1 MRWDGISEFVYVAEY
16 ESFTR
21 AAKELGISTAQVSR
35 QISALEKR
43 LNIKL
48 LYRTTRKVSLTEEG
62 RVFYQHCRGV
72 LYGLDAAEQAVSNL
86 QSKPQ
91 GRIKLT
97 APVTYG
103 EQQLLP
109 LVNDFMV
116 KYSDIEVTAFLSN
129 QKVDLVEG
137 GYDLAIRIGKLSD
150 STMMAKK
157 LSHRTNFVCAAPA
170 YLKKHGIPYSLNE
183 LNQHNCL
190 LGTRDYWHFIESA
203 KTIEP
208 AQTKYKKETGEKSNK
223 DFDKEQNTQA
233 DQEKNMRV
241 SGSVQYNSGHSLV
254 DAALKGLGI
263 VQLPDYYVQK
273 YLESGEL
280 VSLLDN
286 YREPEESIWAIYPH
300 NRHLSPKIRLLVD
313 YLAERLA

>member
-1 MRWDGISEFVYVAEY
+1 SEFVYVAEY

-72 LYGLDAAEQAVSNL
+72 LDGLDAAEQAVSRF
-86 QSKPQ
+86 QSTPQ

-97 APVTYG
+97 APMTYG

-109 LVNDFMV
+109 LINDFMV
-116 KYSDIEVTAFLSN
+116 QYSNIEVTAFLSN
-129 QKVDLVEG
+129 QMIDLIDG

-157 LSHRTNFVCAAPA
+157 LSHRTNFVCAAPS
-170 YLKKHGIPYSLNE
+170 YLDTYGTPHSLND
-183 LNQHNCL
+183 LSHHNCL
-190 LGTRDYWHFIESA
+190 LGTRDYWYFR
-203 KTIEP
+203 
-208 AQTKYKKETGEKSNK
+208 
-223 DFDKEQNTQA
+223 DA
-233 DQEKNMRV
+233 DQIDSDQKTNNSVKEKNLRV
-241 SGSVQYNSGHSLV
+241 SGNIQYNNGHSLV
-254 DAALKGLGI
+254 DAALKGLGV

-280 VSLLDN
+280 ISLLDD

>member
-35 QISALEKR
+35 QVSALEKR

-62 RVFYQHCRGV
+62 RVFYQHCRSV
-72 LYGLDAAEQAVSNL
+72 LDGLDAAEQAVSNL
-86 QSKPQ
+86 QSRPQ

-116 KYSDIEVTAFLSN
+116 QYSDIEVTAFLSN
-129 QKVDLVEG
+129 QKIDLVDG

-157 LSHRTNFVCAAPA
+157 LSRRTNFVCAAPA
-170 YLKKHGIPYSLNE
+170 YLEKYGTPHALSE
-183 LNQHNCL
+183 LSQHNCL
-190 LGTRDYWHFIESA
+190 LGTRDYWHFIE
-203 KTIEP
+203 
-208 AQTKYKKETGEKSNK
+208 N
-223 DFDKEQNTQA
+223 DKEA
-233 DQEKNMRV
+233 GKERNMRV
-241 SGSVQYNSGHSLV
+241 SGTVQYNSGHSLV

-263 VQLPDYYVQK
+263 VQLPDYYVQRH
-273 YLESGEL
+273 LASGAL

-286 YREPEESIWAIYPH
+286 YREPEEGIWAVYPH

-313 YLAERLA
+313 YLTERLA

>member
-1 MRWDGISEFVYVAEY
+1 MRWDGISEFVCVAEY

-21 AAKELGISTAQVSR
+21 AAKELGLSTAQVSR

-72 LYGLDAAEQAVSNL
+72 LDGLDAAEQAVSHL

-116 KYSDIEVTAFLSN
+116 RYSDIEVTAFLSN
-129 QKVDLVEG
+129 QKMDLIDG

-150 STMMAKK
+150 STVMAKNSAVVRISSVPRQ
-157 LSHRTNFVCAAPA
+157 LILRNTVHRT
-170 YLKKHGIPYSLNE
+170 L
-183 LNQHNCL
+183 
-190 LGTRDYWHFIESA
+190 
-203 KTIEP
+203 
-208 AQTKYKKETGEKSNK
+208 
-223 DFDKEQNTQA
+223 
-233 DQEKNMRV
+233 
-241 SGSVQYNSGHSLV
+241 
-254 DAALKGLGI
+254 
-263 VQLPDYYVQK
+263 
-273 YLESGEL
+273 
-280 VSLLDN
+280 
-286 YREPEESIWAIYPH
+286 
-300 NRHLSPKIRLLVD
+300 
-313 YLAERLA
+313 

>member
-62 RVFYQHCRGV
+62 RVFYQHCRAV
-72 LYGLDAAEQAVSNL
+72 LDGLDTAEQAVSNL

-91 GRIKLT
+91 GRVKLT

-103 EQQLLP
+103 EQQLVP
-109 LVNDFMV
+109 LMNDFMV
-116 KYSDIEVTAFLSN
+116 QHRDIEVTAFLSN
-129 QKVDLVEG
+129 QKIDLVEG

-157 LSHRTNFVCAAPA
+157 LSRRTNFVCAAPA
-170 YLKKHGIPYSLNE
+170 YLDKYGVPITLNE
-183 LNQHNCL
+183 LGQHNCL
-190 LGTRDYWHFIESA
+190 IGTRDYWHFVEA
-203 KTIEP
+203 GRERNLP
-208 AQTKYKKETGEKSNK
+208 
-223 DFDKEQNTQA
+223 
-233 DQEKNMRV
+233 V
-241 SGSVQYNSGHSLV
+241 SGTVQYNSGHSLV
-254 DAALKGLGI
+254 DAALKGLGV

-280 VSLLDN
+280 VSVLDS
-286 YREPEESIWAIYPH
+286 YREPEESIWAVYPH

>member
-1 MRWDGISEFVYVAEY
+1 MRWDGISEFVYVAER

-72 LYGLDAAEQAVSNL
+72 LDGLDAAEQAVSNL

-116 KYSDIEVTAFLSN
+116 QYSDIEVTAFLSN
-129 QKVDLVEG
+129 QKIDLIDG

-157 LSHRTNFVCAAPA
+157 LSRRTNFVCAAPT
-170 YLKKHGIPYSLNE
+170 YLEKYGTPHALSE
-183 LNQHNCL
+183 LSQHNCL
-190 LGTRDYWHFIESA
+190 LGTRDYWHFIENGKNA
-203 KTIEP
+203 
-208 AQTKYKKETGEKSNK
+208 
-223 DFDKEQNTQA
+223 DKE
-233 DQEKNMRV
+233 KNLRV
-241 SGSVQYNSGHSLV
+241 SGTVQYNSGHSLV

-263 VQLPDYYVQK
+263 VQLPDYYVQQ
-273 YLESGEL
+273 YLASGAL

>member
-1 MRWDGISEFVYVAEY
+1 MRWEGISEFVCVAEY

-21 AAKELGISTAQVSR
+21 AARTLGISTAQVSR
-35 QISALEKR
+35 QISALEQR

-62 RVFYQHCRGV
+62 RVFYQYCRSV
-72 LYGLDAAEQAVSNL
+72 LDGLDAAEQAVSNL

-109 LVNDFMV
+109 LINDFMMQ
-116 KYSDIEVTAFLSN
+116 YRDIEVTAFLSN
-129 QKVDLVEG
+129 QQIDLVEG
-137 GYDLAIRIGKLSD
+137 GYDLAIRIGKLRD

-157 LSHRTNFVCAAPA
+157 LSLRTNFVCATPA
-170 YLKKHGIPYSLNE
+170 YLNQYGVPRTLDD

-190 LGTRDYWHFIESA
+190 LGTRDYWHFVEDG
-203 KTIEP
+203 T
-208 AQTKYKKETGEKSNK
+208 
-223 DFDKEQNTQA
+223 
-233 DQEKNMRV
+233 EKNLRV
-241 SGSVQYNSGHSLV
+241 SGSIQCNSGYSLV

-273 YLESGEL
+273 HLASGAL
-280 VSLLDN
+280 VSLLDD
-286 YREPEESIWAIYPH
+286 YREPEESIWALYPH
-300 NRHLSPKIRLLVD
+300 NRQLSPKIRLLVD
-313 YLAERLA
+313 YLAERLV